1 MQHER
6 NKRKGFSDSD
16 IAVMYEDTIEEF
28 LADIDGTTSDPR
40 DAMDVSEIVAAV
52 NIERKNRGQEL
63 VALPPALHLQI
74 NEYAKQGMYKG
85 RGRKYPRRHS
95 FLEERFL
102 DAMAEMAK
110 ERKEALEKS
119 GTVKN
124 KLEASLQAAEEIAA
138 EMRAYGLKRSDE
150 TVRRDMSKRR

>member
-16 IAVMYEDTIEEF
+16 IAVLYEDTIEEF
-28 LADIDGTTSDPR
+28 LAGVEGTTLDPR
-40 DAMDVSEIVAAV
+40 EAMDVSEIVAAV
-52 NIERKNRGQEL
+52 NIERKNRGEEL

-85 RGRKYPRRHS
+85 KGRKYPRSDS
-95 FLEERFL
+95 FLKKWFL
-102 DAMAEMAK
+102 DAMAEMAR

-124 KLEASLQAAEEIAA
+124 KLEASFQAAEEIGA
-138 EMRAYGLKRSDE
+138 EMRAHGLKRSDE